1 MLYILLTWL
10 LAPIWWPVALVRRI
24 AAPTP
29 TPKRILIA
37 EIAGIG
43 DVVCSASLFQA
54 LREQYPDATID
65 LLVDPIAKGL
75 APLLPMVD
83 RVRLFAYPEQ
93 KGLKGRLKLAFIA
106 AKYDTAICLIPSAA
120 QLTAFCWGAVPRR
133 LALLPG
139 RLNTSYQ
146 FLAPLMTGIT
156 CHADGSYFPATQFEL
171 CKNLLSGCSMAQKT
185 IPIPKQEGSFQLPGG
200 TEWIGLLVSSG
211 RALKR
216 LSEKQLVAIIE
227 GLLQSTGSQRGV
239 VLFGGPG
246 DVAQASE
253 VLAML
258 AHTDASASAIN
269 IVGQYELAKLPGIL
283 QQLKLFIGVD
293 SGVTHMADALG
304 VPIVCI
310 AGPVDLDEVYTPS
323 KVHQLLCAVE
333 LECYPC
339 STVFNTPGTCR
350 RGDRACL
357 QDLSMS
363 RVITGASTLLG
374 QNHAL

>member
-10 LAPIWWPVALVRRI
+10 LAPFWWPVALVRRI
-24 AAPTP
+24 AAP

-43 DVVCSASLFQA
+43 DVVCSASLFQSF
-54 LREQYPDATID
+54 RDQYPDATID
-65 LLVDPIAKGL
+65 LLIDPIARSL
-75 APLLPMVD
+75 SPILPMVNN
-83 RVRLFAYPEQ
+83 VQLFAYPEQ
-93 KGLKGRLKLAFIA
+93 KGLQGRLKLARIA
-106 AKYDTAICLIPSAA
+106 ARYDTAICLIPSAA

-133 LALLPG
+133 LAVLPG

-146 FLAPLMTGIT
+146 FLAPLTTVIA

-171 CKNLLSGCSMAQKT
+171 CKSLLPGHSMPQKT
-185 IPIPKQEGSFQLPGG
+185 LPIAKQEGSFQLPAD
-200 TEWIGLLVSSG
+200 TDWIGLLVSSG

-216 LSEKQLVAIIE
+216 LSEAQLVAIIE
-227 GLLQSTGSQRGV
+227 GLLQNTEKKQGV
-239 VLFGGPG
+239 VFFGGPA
-246 DVAQASE
+246 DVAQATE

-258 AHTDASASAIN
+258 SRTGASAN
-269 IVGQYELAKLPGIL
+269 VVNTVGQYELAKLPGLL

-304 VPIVCI
+304 VPIICI
-310 AGPVDLDEVYTPS
+310 AGPVDLEEVYRPG
-323 KVHQLLCAVE
+323 KPRQMLCAKE
-333 LECYPC
+333 LDCYPC

-357 QDLSMS
+357 QQLSAKS
-363 RVITGASTLLG
+363 VLAAASTLLE

>member
-1 MLYILLTWL
+1 MVYILLTWL
-10 LAPIWWPVALVRRI
+10 LTPLWWPITLVRRI
-24 AAPTP
+24 ATP

-65 LLVDPIAKGL
+65 LLVDPIVKDLG
-75 APLLPMVD
+75 PLLPMVD

-93 KGLKGRLKLAFIA
+93 KGLKGRLKLARIVVS
-106 AKYDTAICLIPSAA
+106 YDTAICLVPSAA
-120 QLTAFCWGAVPRR
+120 QLTAFCWGAVPQR
-133 LALLPG
+133 LTVLPG
-139 RLNTSYQ
+139 NVNTSYRL
-146 FLAPLMTGIT
+146 LAPLMTRVA
-156 CHADGSYFPATQFEL
+156 CHTDDSYFPATQFEL
-171 CKNLLSGCSMAQKT
+171 CKSLLPGRSMLQKAL
-185 IPIPKQEGSFQLPGG
+185 PISKQEVSLQLPTD

-216 LSEKQLVAIIE
+216 LSEAQLVAIIE
-227 GLLQSTGSQRGV
+227 GLLQNTDKKQGV

-246 DVAQASE
+246 DKVQATE
-253 VLAML
+253 VLAIL
-258 AHTDASASAIN
+258 SRTGASAN
-269 IVGQYELAKLPGIL
+269 FVNTVGQYDLAKLPSIL
-283 QQLKLFIGVD
+283 RQLKLFIGVD

-310 AGPVDLDEVYTPS
+310 AGPVDLKEVYLAS
-323 KVHQLLCAVE
+323 QRRQLLCAE
-333 LECYPC
+333 QLECYPC

-357 QDLSMS
+357 QHLSAQS
-363 RVITGASTLLG
+363 VLAAASTLLE
-374 QNHAL
+374 QKNAL

>member
-10 LAPIWWPVALVRRI
+10 LAPLWWPVALLRRI
-24 AAPTP
+24 ATP

-54 LREQYPDATID
+54 LREQYPNATID

-75 APLLPMVD
+75 SPLLPMVN
-83 RVRLFAYPEQ
+83 RVRLFAYPQQ
-93 KGLKGRLKLAFIA
+93 KGLKGRLKLACIA
-106 AKYDTAICLIPSAA
+106 TKYDTTICLIPSAA
-120 QLTAFCWGAVPRR
+120 QLTAFCWGGVPRR
-133 LALLPG
+133 FTVLPG
-139 RLNTSYQ
+139 NVSTSYRL
-146 FLAPLMTGIT
+146 LAPLMTRVAYHT
-156 CHADGSYFPATQFEL
+156 DGSYFSATQFGL
-171 CKNLLSGCSMAQKT
+171 CKNLLPGHSMPQKT
-185 IPIPKQEGSFQLPGG
+185 LLIPKQEGSFQLPADRD
-200 TEWIGLLVSSG
+200 WIGLLVSSG

-216 LSEKQLVAIIE
+216 LSEAQLVAIIE
-227 GLLQSTGSQRGV
+227 GLLQNTDKKQGV

-246 DVAQASE
+246 DVEQASE

-258 AHTDASASAIN
+258 AHSSASANVIN
-269 IVGQYELAKLPGIL
+269 TVGQYELAKLPGVL

-310 AGPVDLDEVYTPS
+310 AGPVDLKEVYLPS
-323 KVHQLLCAVE
+323 QSHQMLCAQE
-333 LECYPC
+333 LACYPC
-339 STVFNTPGTCR
+339 STVFNTPGTCQ

-357 QDLSMS
+357 RQLSAKS
-363 RVITGASTLLG
+363 VLAAAATLLE
-374 QNHAL
+374 QSHAL

>member
-10 LAPIWWPVALVRRI
+10 LAPLWWPVALLRRI
-24 AAPTP
+24 AKP

-54 LREQYPDATID
+54 LREQYSNATID

-83 RVRLFAYPEQ
+83 QVRLFAYPEQ
-93 KGLKGRLKLAFIA
+93 KGLNGRLKLAYIA

-120 QLTAFCWGAVPRR
+120 QLTAFCWGSVPRR
-133 LALLPG
+133 FTVLPG
-139 RLNTSYQ
+139 NVNPSYRL
-146 FLAPLMTGIT
+146 LAPLMTRVA
-156 CHADGSYFPATQFEL
+156 CHTDGSYFPATQFEL
-171 CKNLLSGCSMAQKT
+171 CKSLLPVHPMPQKAL
-185 IPIPKQEGSFQLPGG
+185 PISKQEGSFQLPADRD
-200 TEWIGLLVSSG
+200 WIGLLVSSG

-216 LSEKQLVAIIE
+216 LSEAQLAAIIE
-227 GLLQSTGSQRGV
+227 GLLQNTDRKRGV
-239 VLFGGPG
+239 VLFGGPV
-246 DVAQASE
+246 DVALASE

-258 AHTDASASAIN
+258 AQTDASASVIN
-269 IVGQYELAKLPGIL
+269 TVGQYELAKLPGVL

-310 AGPVDLDEVYTPS
+310 AGPVDLGEVYAPS
-323 KVHQLLCAVE
+323 KAHQLLCAHE
-333 LECYPC
+333 LQCYPC
-339 STVFNTPGTCR
+339 SAVFNTPGTCR

-357 QDLSMS
+357 QQMS
-363 RVITGASTLLG
+363 VQSVLVAASNLLE
-374 QNHAL
+374 QKHAL